1 MSNSL
6 ETFRELVESAPDFI
20 VRFDRELR
28 HLYVNPAVERATGIP
43 AVKFIGKTNEEMGMP
58 AELCSF
64 WAEHLK
70 KVFSTCQSDKFEFEF
85 QATNGLRY
93 YQSYIVPEFYVDGS
107 VKSILSLTRDITDQR
122 KAEHDLKKALDELN
136 MLIQDKTAKLEEA
149 NKKLSLEI
157 DERKQAEEKLEE
169 VILTLNDALSKV
181 KLLSGLL
188 PICSS
193 CKKIRNDEGYWEQM
207 ELYVKNHSEAEFSH
221 GICPDCAQKMYPEYY
236 KTK

>member
-1 MSNSL
+1 MSHNL

-28 HLYVNPAVERATGIP
+28 HLYVNPAVEHATGIP
-43 AVKFIGKTNEEMGMP
+43 ATKFIGKTNEEMGMP

-64 WAEHLK
+64 WAGRLK
-70 KVFSTCQSDKFEFEF
+70 NIFYTCQPDKFEFEF

-93 YQSYIVPEFYVDGS
+93 YQSYVVPEFSADGS

-122 KAEHDLKKALDELN
+122 RAEHDLRKTLDELD
-136 MLIQDKTAKLEEA
+136 MRIQEKTARLEEA

-157 DERKQAEEKLEE
+157 DERKQAEEKLEK

-207 ELYVKNHSEAEFSH
+207 ELYVRNHSEAEFSH
-221 GICPDCAQKMYPEYY
+221 GICPDCAEKLYPEYY
-236 KTK
+236 KKK